1 LTCLPPVAIVP
12 NLSRQSLKMDT
23 IKGIKGVK
31 DILPEET
38 PRWRFIE
45 DAARRWALC
54 YGYQEIRIPIFELT
68 ALFARS
74 IGSTTDIVEKEMY
87 TFPDRDGT
95 SLTLRPE
102 GTAGTVRAFIEHNR
116 AADPLPQKY
125 FYLGPM
131 FRHERPQAGR
141 LRQFHQFGVESF
153 GTSDPR
159 ADIEVIALLWRLL
172 SDLALPALTLEINSL
187 GTSGDRA
194 AYKPI
199 LLAFLKQQESHLC
212 ANCRRRMDT
221 NPLRALDCKV
231 PDCRAATESA
241 PRLTDHLSPEARIHF
256 DQVLAGLEANGIPY
270 RLNPRLVRGLDY
282 YCLTSFEIT
291 STHLGAQ
298 NAVGAGGRY
307 DGLVETLGGPSV
319 PAVGFALGLERVSL
333 MLPETASSSLQ
344 ECLYYVAAF
353 GVSGT
358 KLGLVLLDELRR
370 IGLSAQCDYRA
381 TTLKTHLRQADRSRC
396 RFAIL
401 LGDDEAAR
409 GSVILR
415 DLDSKAQ
422 EELPLAGLSPL
433 LKARTASF

>member
-1 LTCLPPVAIVP
+1 
-12 NLSRQSLKMDT
+12 MDT
-23 IKGIKGVK
+23 IKAIKGVK

-45 DAARRWALC
+45 DVARRWALC
-54 YGYQEIRIPIFELT
+54 YGYQEIRIPIFEFT

-74 IGSTTDIVEKEMY
+74 IGAETDIVEKEMY

-125 FYLGPM
+125 FYIGPM

-141 LRQFHQFGVESF
+141 LRQFHQFGAESF

-159 ADIEVIALLWRLL
+159 ADVEVIALLWRLL
-172 SDLALPALTLEINSL
+172 SDLSLPDLTLEINSL
-187 GTSGDRA
+187 GSSGDRA

-199 LLAFLKQQESHLC
+199 LLAFLSQQKSLLC
-212 ANCRRRMDT
+212 ANCRRRMET
-221 NPLRALDCKV
+221 NPLRVLDCKV

-241 PRLTDHLSPEARIHF
+241 PPLTEHLSPEARAHF
-256 DQVLAGLEANGIPY
+256 DQVLAGLVAIGIPY
-270 RLNPRLVRGLDY
+270 RLNHRLVRGLDY

-291 STHLGAQ
+291 SNHLGAQ

-307 DGLVETLGGPSV
+307 DGLVETLGGPAV

-333 MLPETASSSLQ
+333 MLPQASLSSLH

-353 GVSGT
+353 GETGT

-370 IGLSAQCDYRA
+370 VGISTQCDYRA
-381 TTLKTHLRQADRSRC
+381 ITLKAHLRQADRSKC
-396 RFAIL
+396 RYAIL
-401 LGDDEAAR
+401 LGDDEVIR

-415 DLDSKAQ
+415 NLESKAQ
-422 EELPLAGLSPL
+422 EELPLAGLSSL
-433 LKARTASF
+433 LKSRTFSS

>member
-1 LTCLPPVAIVP
+1 
-12 NLSRQSLKMDT
+12 MDM

-38 PRWRFIE
+38 PRWRLIE
-45 DAARRWALC
+45 DSARRWALC

-74 IGSTTDIVEKEMY
+74 IGSATDIVEKEMY

-125 FYLGPM
+125 FYIGPM

-153 GTSDPR
+153 GTSDSR

-172 SDLALPALTLEINSL
+172 SDLALPDLTLEINSL
-187 GTSGDRA
+187 GSSGDRA

-199 LLAFLKQQESHLC
+199 LLAFLYQQKSLLC

-221 NPLRALDCKV
+221 NPLRVLDCKV

-241 PRLTDHLSPEARIHF
+241 PKLTDHLSPEAQAHF
-256 DQVLAGLEANGIPY
+256 NQVLEGLMAIGIPY
-270 RLNPRLVRGLDY
+270 QLNPRLVRGLDY

-319 PAVGFALGLERVSL
+319 PAIGFAVGLERVSL
-333 MLPETASSSLQ
+333 MLPHISSSSSY
-344 ECLYYVAAF
+344 EYFYYVAAF
-353 GVSGT
+353 GKNGT
-358 KLGLVLLDELRR
+358 RLGLVLLDEFRR
-370 IGLSAQCDYRA
+370 IGLLAHCDYRA
-381 TTLKTHLRQADRSRC
+381 ITLKAHLRQADRSKC
-396 RFAIL
+396 RYAIL
-401 LGDDEAAR
+401 LGDDEATR
-409 GSVILR
+409 GSIILR
-415 DLDSKAQ
+415 NLESKAQ
-422 EELPLAGLSPL
+422 EELPLAGLSSL
-433 LKARTASF
+433 LKARTFSS

>member
-1 LTCLPPVAIVP
+1 
-12 NLSRQSLKMDT
+12 MDM
-23 IKGIKGVK
+23 IKGIKGIK

-38 PRWRFIE
+38 PQWRFIE

-74 IGSTTDIVEKEMY
+74 IGAATDIVEKEMY

-95 SLTLRPE
+95 SLSLRPE

-125 FYLGPM
+125 FYIGPM

-141 LRQFHQFGVESF
+141 LRQFHQFGVEFF

-172 SDLALPALTLEINSL
+172 SDLALPNLTLEINSL
-187 GTSGDRA
+187 GSSGDRA

-199 LLAFLKQQESHLC
+199 LLAFLRHQESRLC
-212 ANCRRRMDT
+212 ANCRRRMDR
-221 NPLRALDCKV
+221 NPLRVLDCKV
-231 PDCRAATESA
+231 PDCRAATELA
-241 PRLTDHLSPEARIHF
+241 PKLTDHLSPDARAHF
-256 DQVLAGLEANGIPY
+256 DQVLAGLVAIGIPY

-307 DGLVETLGGPSV
+307 DGLVKTLGGPSV
-319 PAVGFALGLERVSL
+319 PAVGFAVGLERVSL
-333 MLPETASSSLQ
+333 MLPEASLSSLN

-353 GVSGT
+353 GEEGI
-358 KLGLVLLDELRR
+358 KLGFVLLDELRGVG
-370 IGLSAQCDYRA
+370 ISAQCDYRA
-381 TTLKTHLRQADRSRC
+381 TTLKGHLRQADRSKC
-396 RFAIL
+396 RYAIL

-415 DLDSKAQ
+415 NLESKAQ
-422 EELPLAGLSPL
+422 EELPLVGLISL
-433 LKARTASF
+433 LKTRTFSS

>member
-1 LTCLPPVAIVP
+1 
-12 NLSRQSLKMDT
+12 MDT

-38 PRWRFIE
+38 PRWRLIE

-125 FYLGPM
+125 FYIGPM

-153 GTSDPR
+153 GTADPR

-172 SDLALPALTLEINSL
+172 SDLALPDLTLEINSL
-187 GTSGDRA
+187 GSSGDRV
-194 AYKPI
+194 AYKP
-199 LLAFLKQQESHLC
+199 LLRSFLAQQESLLC

-221 NPLRALDCKV
+221 NPLRVLDCKV
-231 PDCRAATESA
+231 PDCRAATELA
-241 PRLTDHLSPEARIHF
+241 PRLTDHLSPEARAHF
-256 DQVLAGLEANGIPY
+256 DQVLAGLAAIGVPY

-319 PAVGFALGLERVSL
+319 PAVGFAVGLERMSL
-333 MLPETASSSLQ
+333 MLQETSSSSLN

-353 GVSGT
+353 GEEGI
-358 KLGLVLLDELRR
+358 KRGLVLLDELRR
-370 IGLSAQCDYRA
+370 VGLSAHCDYRA
-381 TTLKTHLRQADRSRC
+381 TTLKAHLRQADRSKC
-396 RFAIL
+396 RYAIL

-409 GSVILR
+409 GSIILR
-415 DLDSKAQ
+415 NLASKAQ
-422 EELPLAGLSPL
+422 EELPLAGLTAL
-433 LKARTASF
+433 LKNRPFPS

>member
-1 LTCLPPVAIVP
+1 
-12 NLSRQSLKMDT
+12 MDM

-38 PRWRFIE
+38 PQWRFIE

-54 YGYQEIRIPIFELT
+54 YGYQEIRIPIFEVT

-74 IGSTTDIVEKEMY
+74 IGAATDIVEKEMY

-95 SLTLRPE
+95 SLSLRPE

-125 FYLGPM
+125 FYIGPM

-159 ADIEVIALLWRLL
+159 ADVEVIALLWRLL
-172 SDLALPALTLEINSL
+172 SDLSLPDLTLDINSL
-187 GTSGDRA
+187 GSSGDRA

-199 LLAFLKQQESHLC
+199 LLAFLRHQESRLC

-221 NPLRALDCKV
+221 NPLRVLDCKV
-231 PDCRAATESA
+231 PDCQAATESA
-241 PRLTDHLSPEARIHF
+241 PKLADYLSPDAHAHF
-256 DQVLAGLEANGIPY
+256 DQVLAGLVAIGIPY
-270 RLNPRLVRGLDY
+270 RVNPRLVRGLDY

-307 DGLVETLGGPSV
+307 DSLVETLGGPSV
-319 PAVGFALGLERVSL
+319 PAVGFAVGLERVSL
-333 MLPETASSSLQ
+333 MLPQASSSSLNP
-344 ECLYYVAAF
+344 CLFYVAAF
-353 GVSGT
+353 GEYGT
-358 KLGLVLLDELRR
+358 KFGFVLLDELRGVG
-370 IGLSAQCDYRA
+370 ISAQCDYRA
-381 TTLKTHLRQADRSRC
+381 TTLKGHLRQADRSKC
-396 RFAIL
+396 RYAIL

-415 DLDSKAQ
+415 NLESKAQ
-422 EELPLAGLSPL
+422 EELPLVGLTSL
-433 LKARTASF
+433 LKTRTFSS

>member
-1 LTCLPPVAIVP
+1 
-12 NLSRQSLKMDT
+12 MDT

-54 YGYQEIRIPIFELT
+54 YGYQEIRIPIFEFT

-74 IGSTTDIVEKEMY
+74 IGAATDIVEKEMY

-125 FYLGPM
+125 FYIGPM

-141 LRQFHQFGVESF
+141 LRQFHQFGVEFF
-153 GTSDPR
+153 GTADPR

-172 SDLALPALTLEINSL
+172 SDLVLPDLTLEINSL
-187 GTSGDRA
+187 GSSGDRA

-199 LLAFLKQQESHLC
+199 LLSFLSQQESRLC
-212 ANCRRRMDT
+212 TNCRRRMET
-221 NPLRALDCKV
+221 NPLRVLDCNV

-241 PRLTDHLSPEARIHF
+241 PRLMDHLSLEARTHF
-256 DQVLAGLEANGIPY
+256 DQVLAGLVAIGIPY

-291 STHLGAQ
+291 SSHLGAQ

-319 PAVGFALGLERVSL
+319 PAVGFAVGLERVSL
-333 MLPETASSSLQ
+333 MLPEATSSSVNHY
-344 ECLYYVAAF
+344 LYYVAAF
-353 GVSGT
+353 GEKGT
-358 KLGLVLLDELRR
+358 PLGLVLLDELRR
-370 IGLSAQCDYRA
+370 VGLSAQCDYRA
-381 TTLKTHLRQADRSRC
+381 ATLKAHLRQADRSKC
-396 RFAIL
+396 RYAIL
-401 LGDDEAAR
+401 LGDDEASR

-415 DLDSKAQ
+415 NLESKAQ
-422 EELPLAGLSPL
+422 EELPLGGLSAL
-433 LKARTASF
+433 LKTRIFSS

>member
-1 LTCLPPVAIVP
+1 
-12 NLSRQSLKMDT
+12 MDM

-38 PRWRFIE
+38 PQWRFIE

-54 YGYQEIRIPIFELT
+54 YGYQEIRIPIFEVT

-74 IGSTTDIVEKEMY
+74 IGAATDIVEKEMY

-95 SLTLRPE
+95 SLSLRPE

-125 FYLGPM
+125 FYIGPM

-141 LRQFHQFGVESF
+141 LRQFHQFGVEFF

-172 SDLALPALTLEINSL
+172 SDLALPNLTLEINSL
-187 GTSGDRA
+187 GSSGDRA

-199 LLAFLKQQESHLC
+199 LLAFLRHQESRLC
-212 ANCRRRMDT
+212 ANCRRRMDR
-221 NPLRALDCKV
+221 NPLRVLDCKV
-231 PDCRAATESA
+231 PDCRAATELA
-241 PRLTDHLSPEARIHF
+241 PKLTDHLSPDARAHF
-256 DQVLAGLEANGIPY
+256 DQVLAGLVAIGISY

-307 DGLVETLGGPSV
+307 DGLVKTLGGPSV
-319 PAVGFALGLERVSL
+319 PAVGFAVGLERVSL
-333 MLPETASSSLQ
+333 MLPEASLSSLN

-353 GVSGT
+353 GEEGI
-358 KLGLVLLDELRR
+358 KLGFVLLDELRGVG
-370 IGLSAQCDYRA
+370 ISAQCDYRA
-381 TTLKTHLRQADRSRC
+381 TTLKGHLRQADRSKC
-396 RFAIL
+396 RYAIL

-415 DLDSKAQ
+415 NLESKAQ
-422 EELPLAGLSPL
+422 EELPLVGLTSL
-433 LKARTASF
+433 LKTRTFSS